1 MMKSERILTAIITV
15 CGLFLLIYASNFE
28 APISYD
34 PVGPK
39 AFPILLMGLITA
51 SAGYLTIRPAIMFEP
66 VELGWTK
73 HLVVKLALC
82 AVALTLYALVFEW
95 LGFIV
100 ATLLMTI
107 AVGKLFHGKT
117 IPVLVTGL
125 VLSISTYY
133 MFDRFLD
140 VPLPLGFFG

>member
-1 MMKSERILTAIITV
+1 MKSERILTAIITV

-51 SAGYLTIRPAIMFEP
+51 SAAYLTIRPAIMFEP

-73 HLVVKLALC
+73 HLVVKLVLC
-82 AVALTLYALVFEW
+82 VVALTLYALV
-95 LGFIV
+95 LNGSV
-100 ATLLMTI
+100 LL
-107 AVGKLFHGKT
+107 LQ
-117 IPVLVTGL
+117 PC
-125 VLSISTYY
+125 
-133 MFDRFLD
+133 
-140 VPLPLGFFG
+140 

>member
-1 MMKSERILTAIITV
+1 MMKSERILTGIIAV
-15 CGLFLLIYASNFE
+15 CGLFLLIYACSFE

-51 SAGYLTIRPAIMFEP
+51 SAVYLTVRPAIMFEP

-73 HLVVKLALC
+73 HLLGKLVLCVLALTVY
-82 AVALTLYALVFEW
+82 AVIFEGF
-95 LGFIV
+95 GFIV

-107 AVGKLFHGKT
+107 AVGKLFNGKT
-117 IPVLVTGL
+117 IPVAITGL
-125 VLSISTYY
+125 VLSTCTYY
-133 MFDRFLD
+133 LFDRVLD

>member
-1 MMKSERILTAIITV
+1 MKSERILTAIISV
-15 CGLFLLIYASNFE
+15 CGFALLIYACNFD

-39 AFPILLMGLITA
+39 SFPILLMGLITV
-51 SAGYLTIRPAIMFEP
+51 SAIYLTIRPAIMFEP

-73 HLVVKLALC
+73 HLLGKLVLCTFALGFY
-82 AVALTLYALVFEW
+82 AVLFEW

-100 ATLLMTI
+100 ATLLMTV

-117 IPVLVTGL
+117 IPTLITGVL
-125 VLSISTYY
+125 LSISTYY
-133 MFDRFLD
+133 LFDRVLD
-140 VPLPLGFFG
+140 VPLPLGFFS

>member
-1 MMKSERILTAIITV
+1 MKSERILTGIIAG
-15 CGLFLLIYASNFE
+15 CGLFLLIYACSFE

-39 AFPILLMGLITA
+39 AFPILLMALITA
-51 SAGYLTIRPAIMFEP
+51 CAVYLTVRPAIMFEP

-73 HLVVKLALC
+73 HLLSKLVICVLALT
-82 AVALTLYALVFEW
+82 VYAAIFEW
-95 LGFIV
+95 FGFIV

-107 AVGKLFHGKT
+107 AVGKLFNGKT
-117 IPVLVTGL
+117 IPVAITGL
-125 VLSISTYY
+125 VLSMCTYY
-133 MFDRFLD
+133 LFDRVLD

>member
-1 MMKSERILTAIITV
+1 MKSERILTAIITV
-15 CGLFLLIYASNFE
+15 CGFALLIYACNFE

-39 AFPILLMGLITA
+39 SFPILLMGLITA
-51 SAGYLTIRPAIMFEP
+51 TAAYLTVRPAIMFEP

-73 HLVVKLALC
+73 HLLGKLVLC
-82 AVALTLYALVFEW
+82 VLALTLYAVLFEW

-100 ATLLMTI
+100 ATILMTI

-117 IPVLVTGL
+117 IPAVINAVVLG
-125 VLSISTYY
+125 ISTYY
-133 MFDRFLD
+133 LFDRVLD
-140 VPLPLGFFG
+140 VPLPLGLFS

>member
-1 MMKSERILTAIITV
+1 MKSERILTGIIAI
-15 CGLFLLIYASNFE
+15 CGFALLIYACKFE

-51 SAGYLTIRPAIMFEP
+51 SAVYLTVRPAIMFEP

-73 HLVVKLALC
+73 HLLGKLVLC
-82 AVALTLYALVFEW
+82 AAALTVYAMIFEW
-95 LGFIV
+95 LGFVV
-100 ATLLMTI
+100 ATLLMTM
-107 AVGKLFHGKT
+107 AVGKLFNGKT
-117 IPVLVTGL
+117 IPVVITGL
-125 VLSISTYY
+125 ILSFSTYY
-133 MFDRFLD
+133 LFDRVLD

>member
-1 MMKSERILTAIITV
+1 MKSERMLTGIIAV
-15 CGLFLLIYASNFE
+15 CGLFLLIYACNFE

-39 AFPILLMGLITA
+39 SFPILLMGLITA
-51 SAGYLTIRPAIMFEP
+51 SAIYLTVRPAMMFEP

-73 HLVVKLALC
+73 HLLGKLVLC
-82 AVALTLYALVFEW
+82 ALSLTLYAVFFE
-95 LGFIV
+95 LMGFIV

-107 AVGKLFHGKT
+107 AVGKLFNGKT
-117 IPVLVTGL
+117 IPIVMTGL
-125 VLSISTYY
+125 VLSVCTYY
-133 MFDRFLD
+133 LFDRVLD

>member
-1 MMKSERILTAIITV
+1 MKSERILTAIIAII
-15 CGLFLLIYASNFE
+15 GFGLLIYAFNFE

-51 SAGYLTIRPAIMFEP
+51 SAVYLTVRPAIMFEP
-66 VELGWTK
+66 IELGWTQ
-73 HLVVKLALC
+73 HLVGKLLLCALALT
-82 AVALTLYALVFEW
+82 VYALVFEL
-95 LGFIV
+95 LGFVI

-107 AVGKLFHGKT
+107 ALGKLFGGKT
-117 IPVLVTGL
+117 VPSVITGIG
-125 VLSISTYY
+125 LSLSTYY
-133 MFDRFLD
+133 LFDRVLD